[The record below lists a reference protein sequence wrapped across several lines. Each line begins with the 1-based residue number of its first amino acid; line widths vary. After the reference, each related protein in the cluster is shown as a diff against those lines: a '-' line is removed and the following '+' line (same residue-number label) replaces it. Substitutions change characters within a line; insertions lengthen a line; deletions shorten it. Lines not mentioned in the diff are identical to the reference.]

1 MYQVKDLLPWEML
14 SKIAISYVLNVK
26 KMKLG
31 TNKLKIDFKILPKMF
46 FDATISTAK
55 TTNEIN
61 ADLAQNDK

>member
-1 MYQVKDLLPWEML
+1 MYQVTDLLPWEMI
-14 SKIAISYVLNVK
+14 SKIAKSYLLNVR

-31 TNKLKIDFKILPKMF
+31 TNKLKIDFKILPKIF

-55 TTNEIN
+55 TTSEIN